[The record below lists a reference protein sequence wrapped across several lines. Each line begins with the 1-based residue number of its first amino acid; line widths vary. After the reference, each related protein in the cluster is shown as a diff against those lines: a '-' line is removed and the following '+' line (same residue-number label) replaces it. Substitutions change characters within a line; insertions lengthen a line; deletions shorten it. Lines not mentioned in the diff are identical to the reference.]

1 MMPPSDSLSQSTNP
15 KAIEPLASP
24 AGSEPMA
31 RRQRLPLVPLL
42 LALLA
47 LLDLR
52 VELQLLFDH
61 ITFTSLTAAIRSHL
75 LAVMVLVFT
84 PSLIRRYRF

>member
-1 MMPPSDSLSQSTNP
+1 MNPAPDSLALGPPAT
-15 KAIEPLASP
+15 AASSDG
-24 AGSEPMA
+24 ANAAFS
-31 RRQRLPLVPLL
+31 RRRTPLVPLL

-47 LLDLR
+47 VLDLR

-61 ITFTSLTAAIRSHL
+61 VTLTSLTEAVRTHL

-84 PSLIRRYRF
+84 PSLLRRYR

>member
-1 MMPPSDSLSQSTNP
+1 MNPAPDSLALGPPANSIS
-15 KAIEPLASP
+15 ISSEELIGASN
-24 AGSEPMA
+24 
-31 RRQRLPLVPLL
+31 RRRTPLVPLL

-61 ITFTSLTAAIRSHL
+61 LTLTSLTEAVRTHL
-75 LAVMVLVFT
+75 LAVMVLLFT
-84 PSLIRRYRF
+84 PSLLRRYR

>member
-1 MMPPSDSLSQSTNP
+1 MNPAPDSRALGPP
-15 KAIEPLASP
+15 AIATP
-24 AGSEPMA
+24 SEVVIAAPS
-31 RRQRLPLVPLL
+31 RRRSPLVPLL

-61 ITFTSLTAAIRSHL
+61 VTLISLSEAVRTHL

-84 PSLIRRYRF
+84 PSLLRRYR

>member
-1 MMPPSDSLSQSTNP
+1 MNPAPHSLALGPPTNAVSSD
-15 KAIEPLASP
+15 AVIDSP
-24 AGSEPMA
+24 S
-31 RRQRLPLVPLL
+31 RRRTPLVPLL

-61 ITFTSLTAAIRSHL
+61 LTLTSLTEAVRTHL
-75 LAVMVLVFT
+75 LAVMVLLFT
-84 PSLIRRYRF
+84 PSLLRRYR

>member
-1 MMPPSDSLSQSTNP
+1 MNPAPDSLALGPPDSSS
-15 KAIEPLASP
+15 ASDVVTAAP
-24 AGSEPMA
+24 S
-31 RRQRLPLVPLL
+31 RRRTPLVPLL

-61 ITFTSLTAAIRSHL
+61 VTLTSLTEAVRTHL
-75 LAVMVLVFT
+75 LAVMVLLFT
-84 PSLIRRYRF
+84 PSLLRRYR

>member
-1 MMPPSDSLSQSTNP
+1 MNPAPDSLALGPPTNAGSSDSMIGVPS
-15 KAIEPLASP
+15 
-24 AGSEPMA
+24 
-31 RRQRLPLVPLL
+31 RRRTPLVPLL

-61 ITFTSLTAAIRSHL
+61 LTLTSLTEAVRTHL
-75 LAVMVLVFT
+75 LAVMVLLFT
-84 PSLIRRYRF
+84 PSLLRRYR

>member
-1 MMPPSDSLSQSTNP
+1 MNPAPDSLALGP
-15 KAIEPLASP
+15 P
-24 AGSEPMA
+24 ANAVSSDAVIGAP
-31 RRQRLPLVPLL
+31 RRRRIPLVPLL

-61 ITFTSLTAAIRSHL
+61 LTLTSLTEAVRTHL
-75 LAVMVLVFT
+75 LAVMVLLFT
-84 PSLIRRYRF
+84 PSLLRRYR

>member
-1 MMPPSDSLSQSTNP
+1 MNPSPDTLALGPPVPGGANDGLSGAP
-15 KAIEPLASP
+15 
-24 AGSEPMA
+24 G
-31 RRQRLPLVPLL
+31 RRRFPLVPLL

-61 ITFTSLTAAIRSHL
+61 VTLTSFSEAVRSHL
-75 LAVMVLVFT
+75 LAVMVLLFT
-84 PSLIRRYRF
+84 PSLFRRYR

>member
-1 MMPPSDSLSQSTNP
+1 MNPAPDSLALGPPTN
-15 KAIEPLASP
+15 AVSSEAVIGASN
-24 AGSEPMA
+24 
-31 RRQRLPLVPLL
+31 RRRTPLVPLI

-61 ITFTSLTAAIRSHL
+61 LTLTSLTEAVRTHL
-75 LAVMVLVFT
+75 LAVMVLLFT
-84 PSLIRRYRF
+84 PSLLRRYR

>member
-1 MMPPSDSLSQSTNP
+1 MNPTPDFLALGPPPVSNLPLEPPS
-15 KAIEPLASP
+15 
-24 AGSEPMA
+24 
-31 RRQRLPLVPLL
+31 RRRTPLVPVL

-61 ITFTSLTAAIRSHL
+61 VTLTSLTEAVRTHL
-75 LAVMVLVFT
+75 LAVMVLLFT
-84 PSLIRRYRF
+84 PSLMRRYR

>member
-1 MMPPSDSLSQSTNP
+1 MNPAPDSLALGPPVNAVSSDAVIGAP
-15 KAIEPLASP
+15 S
-24 AGSEPMA
+24 
-31 RRQRLPLVPLL
+31 RRRPPLVPLL

-61 ITFTSLTAAIRSHL
+61 LTLTSLSEAVRTHL
-75 LAVMVLVFT
+75 LAVMVLLFT
-84 PSLIRRYRF
+84 PSLLRRYR

>member
-1 MMPPSDSLSQSTNP
+1 VVIDAPS
-15 KAIEPLASP
+15 
-24 AGSEPMA
+24 
-31 RRQRLPLVPLL
+31 RRRTPLVPLL

-61 ITFTSLTAAIRSHL
+61 LTLISLTEAVRTHL
-75 LAVMVLVFT
+75 LAVMVLLFT
-84 PSLIRRYRF
+84 PSLLRRYR

>member
-1 MMPPSDSLSQSTNP
+1 VIGAPS
-15 KAIEPLASP
+15 
-24 AGSEPMA
+24 
-31 RRQRLPLVPLL
+31 RRRIPLVPLL

-52 VELQLLFDH
+52 VELQLVFDH
-61 ITFTSLTAAIRSHL
+61 LTLTSLSEAVRTHL

-84 PSLIRRYRF
+84 PSLLRRYR

>member
-1 MMPPSDSLSQSTNP
+1 MNPAPDSLALGP
-15 KAIEPLASP
+15 P
-24 AGSEPMA
+24 ATVPSSDVVIDAPS
-31 RRQRLPLVPLL
+31 RRRTSLVPLL

-61 ITFTSLTAAIRSHL
+61 LTLTSLTEAVRTHL
-75 LAVMVLVFT
+75 LAVMVLLFT
-84 PSLIRRYRF
+84 PSLLRRYR

>member
-1 MMPPSDSLSQSTNP
+1 MNPAPDSLALGPPTN
-15 KAIEPLASP
+15 AVSSDGVIDSP
-24 AGSEPMA
+24 S
-31 RRQRLPLVPLL
+31 RRGHPLVPLL

-61 ITFTSLTAAIRSHL
+61 LTLTSLTEAVRTHL
-75 LAVMVLVFT
+75 LAVMVLLFT
-84 PSLIRRYRF
+84 PSLLRRYR

>member
-1 MMPPSDSLSQSTNP
+1 MNPTPDSFALSPPPTDTSSDELITAPS
-15 KAIEPLASP
+15 
-24 AGSEPMA
+24 
-31 RRQRLPLVPLL
+31 RRRIPFVPLL

-61 ITFTSLTAAIRSHL
+61 LTLTSLTEAVRTHL
-75 LAVMVLVFT
+75 LAVMVLLFT
-84 PSLIRRYRF
+84 PSLLRRYR

>member
-1 MMPPSDSLSQSTNP
+1 MNPFPDSLALGP
-15 KAIEPLASP
+15 P
-24 AGSEPMA
+24 APATSSDMEIAAPS
-31 RRQRLPLVPLL
+31 RRRFPVVPLL

-61 ITFTSLTAAIRSHL
+61 VTLTSLTAAVRTHL
-75 LAVMVLVFT
+75 LAVMVLLFT
-84 PSLIRRYRF
+84 PSLLRRYR

>member
-1 MMPPSDSLSQSTNP
+1 VLIDPPS
-15 KAIEPLASP
+15 
-24 AGSEPMA
+24 
-31 RRQRLPLVPLL
+31 RRRTPLVPLL

-61 ITFTSLTAAIRSHL
+61 LTLTSLIEAVRTHL
-75 LAVMVLVFT
+75 LAVMVLLFT
-84 PSLIRRYRF
+84 PSLLRRYR

>member
-1 MMPPSDSLSQSTNP
+1 MSPGTDSMALGPPGTP
-15 KAIEPLASP
+15 
-24 AGSEPMA
+24 GSSETENAAP
-31 RRQRLPLVPLL
+31 RRRRLPLLPLI

-61 ITFTSLTAAIRSHL
+61 LTLTSLTEAVRNHL
-75 LAVMVLVFT
+75 LAVMVLIFT
-84 PSLIRRYRF
+84 PSLLRRYR

>member
-1 MMPPSDSLSQSTNP
+1 MNPAPESLDLGPPATAASSDVVIDAPS
-15 KAIEPLASP
+15 
-24 AGSEPMA
+24 
-31 RRQRLPLVPLL
+31 RRRPPLVPLL

-61 ITFTSLTAAIRSHL
+61 LTLISLTEAVRTHL
-75 LAVMVLVFT
+75 LAVMVLLFT
-84 PSLIRRYRF
+84 PSLLRRYR

>member
-1 MMPPSDSLSQSTNP
+1 MSSGTD
-15 KAIEPLASP
+15 SP
-24 AGSEPMA
+24 ALGPPGTSDPVIA
-31 RRQRLPLVPLL
+31 ASRPRRFPLVPIL

-61 ITFTSLTAAIRSHL
+61 VTLTSLGEAVRNHL
-75 LAVMVLVFT
+75 LAVMVLMFT
-84 PSLIRRYRF
+84 PSLLRRYR

>member
-1 MMPPSDSLSQSTNP
+1 MNPAPDSLALGP
-15 KAIEPLASP
+15 PAIASP
-24 AGSEPMA
+24 ADVVNAAPS
-31 RRQRLPLVPLL
+31 RRRAPLVPLL

-61 ITFTSLTAAIRSHL
+61 VTLTSLTEAVRAHL
-75 LAVMVLVFT
+75 LAVMVLLFT
-84 PSLIRRYRF
+84 PSLLRRYR

>member
-1 MMPPSDSLSQSTNP
+1 MNPAPDSLALGPPINAVSSDGV
-15 KAIEPLASP
+15 IDSP
-24 AGSEPMA
+24 S
-31 RRQRLPLVPLL
+31 RRRPPLVPLL

-61 ITFTSLTAAIRSHL
+61 LTLTSLTEAVRTHL
-75 LAVMVLVFT
+75 LAVMVLLFT
-84 PSLIRRYRF
+84 PSLLRRYR

>member
-1 MMPPSDSLSQSTNP
+1 MNPAPDSLALGPPTN
-15 KAIEPLASP
+15 AVSSDGVIDSP
-24 AGSEPMA
+24 S
-31 RRQRLPLVPLL
+31 RRGPPLVPLL

-61 ITFTSLTAAIRSHL
+61 LTLTSLTEAVRTHL

-84 PSLIRRYRF
+84 PSLLRRYR

>member
-1 MMPPSDSLSQSTNP
+1 MNPAPDSLALGPPAIAPPSDP
-15 KAIEPLASP
+15 AIAAPS
-24 AGSEPMA
+24 
-31 RRQRLPLVPLL
+31 RRRAPLVPLL

-61 ITFTSLTAAIRSHL
+61 VTLSSLSEAVRTHL
-75 LAVMVLVFT
+75 LAVMVLIFT
-84 PSLIRRYRF
+84 PSLLRRYR

>member
-1 MMPPSDSLSQSTNP
+1 MNPTPDSLALGPPAVAT
-15 KAIEPLASP
+15 ASDVVIAAP
-24 AGSEPMA
+24 N
-31 RRQRLPLVPLL
+31 RRRTPFVPLL

-61 ITFTSLTAAIRSHL
+61 LTLTSLTEAVRSHL
-75 LAVMVLVFT
+75 LAVMVLLLT
-84 PSLIRRYRF
+84 PSLLRRYR